1 VVVPRHGKTPPRER
15 TEQRLHDRERDDVA
29 LAQKEP
35 GHHASADESYGNE
48 NGIRPVTRGKDPA
61 RQKRRKPS
69 LACEKFQAI

>member
-1 VVVPRHGKTPPRER
+1 MPRHGKAPPRQR
-15 TEQRLHDRERDDVA
+15 TEQRLHDRQRNDVA

-35 GHHASADESYGNE
+35 SHHASADERYRNE

-69 LACEKFQAI
+69 LAGEKFQAI